1 MSAHARGLWLVL
13 GATFFWSLSGVFVR
27 WLPSTDPWTF
37 NAWRGLGM
45 ALSLVVWTLLH
56 YRRAAVDLF
65 RQANPVAIVIA
76 AGFFAVGS
84 SAYILALQL
93 ASVAAVSCLGAT
105 SGLFAAVLARVWLG
119 ERTRLVFYV
128 ATLVS
133 LVGVAVIA
141 FSERNASVSGL
152 AGSLVALV
160 MALCFAGQTVALRRY
175 SQQGM
180 EPAMV
185 AGGLAT
191 FVLVLLFGTLA
202 PVAGSTIALLFL
214 MGLVQ
219 LALPMVLYM
228 RGARHVP
235 VTQMVLITMMD
246 AVLNPLWV
254 WVVFGEVPAPGVF
267 WGGALILGAIGAT
280 TVRGATPEQA
290 ATLELQALVDGMRS
304 ENRHE
309 AINTGPAGG
318 RESP

>member
-1 MSAHARGLWLVL
+1 VSAHATGLWLVL

-45 ALSLVVWTLLH
+45 SLSLIVWTVLH
-56 YRRAAVDLF
+56 YQRGALALF
-65 RQANPVAIVIA
+65 RQANPTAVLIA
-76 AGFFAVGS
+76 ASFFAVGS

-119 ERTRLVFYV
+119 ERTRLVFYL

-133 LVGVAVIA
+133 LVGVGVIA
-141 FSERNASVSGL
+141 FSERNASVSGF
-152 AGSLVALV
+152 AGSMVALV
-160 MALCFAGQTVALRRY
+160 MALCFAGQSVALRRY
-175 SQQGM
+175 SAQGM

-185 AGGLAT
+185 AGGASI
-191 FVLVLLFGTLA
+191 FVVVALSGNLA

-214 MGLVQ
+214 MGAVQ
-219 LALPMVLYM
+219 LAVPMVLYM

-235 VTQMVLITMMD
+235 VTQMVLITMAD

-254 WVVFGEVPAPGVF
+254 WMAFGEVPAAGVF
-267 WGGALILGAIGAT
+267 WGGALILGAIAAT
-280 TVRGATPEQA
+280 TLHARSQPPA
-290 ATLELQALVDGMRS
+290 A
-304 ENRHE
+304 
-309 AINTGPAGG
+309 
-318 RESP
+318 

>member
-1 MSAHARGLWLVL
+1 MSDHARGLWLVL
-13 GATFFWSLSGVFVR
+13 GATFFWSLSGTFVR

-45 ALSLVVWTLLH
+45 AMTLVVWILLH

-65 RQANPVAIVIA
+65 RQANPAAVLIA
-76 AGFFAVGS
+76 AGFFAIGS

-119 ERTRLVFYV
+119 ERTRPVFYL

-133 LVGVAVIA
+133 LAGVAVIA
-141 FSERNASVSGL
+141 FSERDASVSGL

-175 SQQGM
+175 RSQGM

-185 AGGLAT
+185 AGGLAS
-191 FVLVLLFGTLA
+191 FLVVLLFGTLA
-202 PVAGSTIALLFL
+202 PIAGSTLALLFL
-214 MGLVQ
+214 MGAVQ

-228 RGARHVP
+228 RGARHVSA
-235 VTQMVLITMMD
+235 TQMVLITMLD

-254 WVVFGEVPAPGVF
+254 WMVFGEVPAAGVF

-280 TVRGATPEQA
+280 AVRQATPAGMALDNSANAMRTPAQTGSHPGVRGDDKP
-290 ATLELQALVDGMRS
+290 
-304 ENRHE
+304 
-309 AINTGPAGG
+309 PA
-318 RESP
+318 

>member
-45 ALSLVVWTLLH
+45 GLSLIVWTLLH
-56 YRRAAVDLF
+56 YRGGAVDLF
-65 RQANPVAIVIA
+65 RRADPRAVLIA

-84 SAYILALQL
+84 SAYILALKL

-128 ATLVS
+128 ATVVS
-133 LVGVAVIA
+133 LVGVAIIA

-152 AGSLVALV
+152 AGSMVALV
-160 MALCFAGQTVALRRY
+160 MALCFAGQSVALRRY
-175 SQQGM
+175 SDQGM

-185 AGGLAT
+185 AGGLSI
-191 FVLVLLFGTLA
+191 FVLVSVFGTLA
-202 PVAGSTIALLFL
+202 PVEGRTIALLFL
-214 MGLVQ
+214 MGAVQ

-235 VTQMVLITMMD
+235 VTQMVLITMSD
-246 AVLNPLWV
+246 AFLNPLWV
-254 WVVFGEVPAPGVF
+254 WLAFGEVPAAGVF
-267 WGGALILGAIGAT
+267 WGGALILGAIAAT
-280 TVRGATPEQA
+280 TVHG
-290 ATLELQALVDGMRS
+290 RS
-304 ENRHE
+304 R
-309 AINTGPAGG
+309 APAG
-318 RESP
+318 

>member
-1 MSAHARGLWLVL
+1 MSAHATGLWLVL

-45 ALSLVVWTLLH
+45 SLTLIVWTVLH
-56 YRRAAVDLF
+56 YQRGALALF
-65 RQANPVAIVIA
+65 RQANPTAVLIA
-76 AGFFAVGS
+76 ASFFAVGS

-119 ERTRLVFYV
+119 ERTRLVFYL

-133 LVGVAVIA
+133 LVGVGVIA
-141 FSERNASVSGL
+141 FSERNASVSGF
-152 AGSLVALV
+152 AGSMVALV
-160 MALCFAGQTVALRRY
+160 MALCFAGQSVALRRY
-175 SQQGM
+175 SAQGM

-185 AGGLAT
+185 AGGASI
-191 FVLVLLFGTLA
+191 FVVVALSGNLA

-214 MGLVQ
+214 MGAVQ
-219 LALPMVLYM
+219 LAVPMVLYM

-235 VTQMVLITMMD
+235 VTQMVLITMAD

-254 WVVFGEVPAPGVF
+254 WMAFGEVPAAGVF
-267 WGGALILGAIGAT
+267 WGGALILGAIAAT
-280 TVRGATPEQA
+280 TVHARSQPPA
-290 ATLELQALVDGMRS
+290 A
-304 ENRHE
+304 
-309 AINTGPAGG
+309 
-318 RESP
+318 

>member
-1 MSAHARGLWLVL
+1 MSAHAAGLWLVL

-45 ALSLVVWTLLH
+45 SLSLIVWTVLH
-56 YRRAAVDLF
+56 YQRGALALF
-65 RQANPVAIVIA
+65 RQANPTAVLIA
-76 AGFFAVGS
+76 ASFFAVGS

-119 ERTRLVFYV
+119 ERTRLVFYL

-133 LVGVAVIA
+133 LVGVGVIA
-141 FSERNASVSGL
+141 FSERNASVSGF
-152 AGSLVALV
+152 AGSMVALV
-160 MALCFAGQTVALRRY
+160 MALCFAGQSVALRRY
-175 SQQGM
+175 SAQGM

-185 AGGLAT
+185 AGGASI
-191 FVLVLLFGTLA
+191 FVVVALSGNLA

-214 MGLVQ
+214 MGAVQ
-219 LALPMVLYM
+219 LAVPMVLYM

-235 VTQMVLITMMD
+235 VTQMVLITMAD

-254 WVVFGEVPAPGVF
+254 WMAFGEVPAAGVF
-267 WGGALILGAIGAT
+267 WGGALILGAIAAT
-280 TVRGATPEQA
+280 TVHARSQPPA
-290 ATLELQALVDGMRS
+290 A
-304 ENRHE
+304 
-309 AINTGPAGG
+309 
-318 RESP
+318 

>member
-1 MSAHARGLWLVL
+1 MSAHTRGLWLVL

-45 ALSLVVWTLLH
+45 GLTLIVWTLL
-56 YRRAAVDLF
+56 YYGRSAAALF
-65 RQANPVAIVIA
+65 RQANPMAVVVA

-84 SAYILALQL
+84 SAYILALKL

-119 ERTRLVFYV
+119 ERTRLVFYL
-128 ATLVS
+128 ATIVS

-141 FSERNASVSGL
+141 FSERNASVSGF
-152 AGSLVALV
+152 AGSMVALV
-160 MALCFAGQTVALRRY
+160 MALCFAGQSVALRRY
-175 SQQGM
+175 SAQGM

-185 AGGLAT
+185 AGGLSI
-191 FVLVLLFGTLA
+191 FVLVLVFGSLA

-214 MGLVQ
+214 MGAVQ

-235 VTQMVLITMMD
+235 VTQMVLITMSD
-246 AVLNPLWV
+246 AVMNPLWV
-254 WVVFGEVPAPGVF
+254 WMAFGEVPGAGVF
-267 WGGALILGAIGAT
+267 WGGALILGAIAAT
-280 TVRGATPEQA
+280 TVHGRRPEIAQPTA
-290 ATLELQALVDGMRS
+290 
-304 ENRHE
+304 
-309 AINTGPAGG
+309 
-318 RESP
+318 

>member
-1 MSAHARGLWLVL
+1 MSAHATGLWLVL

-45 ALSLVVWTLLH
+45 SLSLIVWTVLH
-56 YRRAAVDLF
+56 YQRGALALF
-65 RQANPVAIVIA
+65 RQANPTAVLIA
-76 AGFFAVGS
+76 ASFFAVGS

-119 ERTRLVFYV
+119 ERTRLVFYL

-133 LVGVAVIA
+133 LVGVGVIA
-141 FSERNASVSGL
+141 FSERNASVSGF
-152 AGSLVALV
+152 AGSMVALV
-160 MALCFAGQTVALRRY
+160 MALCFAGQSVALRRY
-175 SQQGM
+175 SAQGM

-185 AGGLAT
+185 AGGASI
-191 FVLVLLFGTLA
+191 FVVVALSGNLA

-214 MGLVQ
+214 MGAVQ
-219 LALPMVLYM
+219 LAVPMVLYM

-235 VTQMVLITMMD
+235 VTQMVLITMAD

-254 WVVFGEVPAPGVF
+254 WMAFGEVPAAGVF
-267 WGGALILGAIGAT
+267 WGGALILGAIAAT
-280 TVRGATPEQA
+280 TVHARSQPPA
-290 ATLELQALVDGMRS
+290 A
-304 ENRHE
+304 
-309 AINTGPAGG
+309 
-318 RESP
+318 

>member
-1 MSAHARGLWLVL
+1 VSAHATGLWLVL

-45 ALSLVVWTLLH
+45 SLSLIVWTLLH
-56 YRRAAVDLF
+56 YQRGALALF
-65 RQANPVAIVIA
+65 RQANPTAVLIA
-76 AGFFAVGS
+76 ASFFAVGS

-119 ERTRLVFYV
+119 ERTRLVFYL

-133 LVGVAVIA
+133 LVGVGVIA
-141 FSERNASVSGL
+141 FSERNASVSGF
-152 AGSLVALV
+152 AGSMVALV
-160 MALCFAGQTVALRRY
+160 MALCFAGQSVALRRY
-175 SQQGM
+175 SAQGM

-185 AGGLAT
+185 AGGASI
-191 FVLVLLFGTLA
+191 FVVVALSGNLA

-214 MGLVQ
+214 MGAVQ
-219 LALPMVLYM
+219 LAVPMVLYM

-235 VTQMVLITMMD
+235 VTQMVLITMAD

-254 WVVFGEVPAPGVF
+254 WMAFGEVPAAGVF
-267 WGGALILGAIGAT
+267 WGGALILGAIAAT
-280 TVRGATPEQA
+280 TVHARTQPLA
-290 ATLELQALVDGMRS
+290 A
-304 ENRHE
+304 
-309 AINTGPAGG
+309 
-318 RESP
+318 

>member
-1 MSAHARGLWLVL
+1 MSAHATGLWLVL

-45 ALSLVVWTLLH
+45 SLSLIVWTLLH
-56 YRRAAVDLF
+56 YQRGALALF
-65 RQANPVAIVIA
+65 RQANPTAVLIA
-76 AGFFAVGS
+76 ASFFAVGS

-119 ERTRLVFYV
+119 ERTRLVFYL

-133 LVGVAVIA
+133 LVGVGVIA
-141 FSERNASVSGL
+141 FSERNASVSGF
-152 AGSLVALV
+152 AGSMVALV
-160 MALCFAGQTVALRRY
+160 MALCFAGQSVALRRY
-175 SQQGM
+175 SAQGM

-185 AGGLAT
+185 AGGASI
-191 FVLVLLFGTLA
+191 FVLVALSGNLA

-214 MGLVQ
+214 MGAVQ
-219 LALPMVLYM
+219 LAVPMVLYM

-235 VTQMVLITMMD
+235 VTQMVLITMAD

-254 WVVFGEVPAPGVF
+254 WMAFGEVPAAGVF
-267 WGGALILGAIGAT
+267 WGGALILGAIAAT
-280 TVRGATPEQA
+280 TVHARSQPPA
-290 ATLELQALVDGMRS
+290 A
-304 ENRHE
+304 
-309 AINTGPAGG
+309 
-318 RESP
+318 

>member
-1 MSAHARGLWLVL
+1 MSAHATGLWLVL

-45 ALSLVVWTLLH
+45 SLSLIVWTALH
-56 YRRAAVDLF
+56 YQRGALALF
-65 RQANPVAIVIA
+65 RQANPTAVLIA
-76 AGFFAVGS
+76 ASFFAVGS

-119 ERTRLVFYV
+119 ERTRLVFYL

-133 LVGVAVIA
+133 LVGVGVIA
-141 FSERNASVSGL
+141 FSERNASVSGF
-152 AGSLVALV
+152 AGSMVALV
-160 MALCFAGQTVALRRY
+160 MALCFAGQSVALRRY
-175 SQQGM
+175 SAQGM

-185 AGGLAT
+185 AGGASI
-191 FVLVLLFGTLA
+191 FVVVALSGNLA

-214 MGLVQ
+214 MGAVQ
-219 LALPMVLYM
+219 LAVPMVLYM

-235 VTQMVLITMMD
+235 VTQMVLITMAD

-254 WVVFGEVPAPGVF
+254 WMAFGEVPAAGVF
-267 WGGALILGAIGAT
+267 WGGALILGAIAAT
-280 TVRGATPEQA
+280 TVHARSQPPA
-290 ATLELQALVDGMRS
+290 A
-304 ENRHE
+304 
-309 AINTGPAGG
+309 
-318 RESP
+318 

>member
-1 MSAHARGLWLVL
+1 MSAHATGLWLVL

-45 ALSLVVWTLLH
+45 SLSLIVWTVLH
-56 YRRAAVDLF
+56 YQRGALALF
-65 RQANPVAIVIA
+65 RQANPTAVLIA
-76 AGFFAVGS
+76 ASFFAVGS

-119 ERTRLVFYV
+119 ERTRLVFYL

-133 LVGVAVIA
+133 LVGVGVIA
-141 FSERNASVSGL
+141 FSERNASVSGF
-152 AGSLVALV
+152 AGSMVALV
-160 MALCFAGQTVALRRY
+160 MALCFAGQSVALRRY
-175 SQQGM
+175 SAQGM

-185 AGGLAT
+185 AGGASI
-191 FVLVLLFGTLA
+191 FVVVALSGNLA

-214 MGLVQ
+214 MGAVQ
-219 LALPMVLYM
+219 LAVPMVLYM

-235 VTQMVLITMMD
+235 VTQMVLITMAD

-254 WVVFGEVPAPGVF
+254 WMAFGEVPAAGVF
-267 WGGALILGAIGAT
+267 WGGALILGAIAAT
-280 TVRGATPEQA
+280 TLHARSQPPA
-290 ATLELQALVDGMRS
+290 A
-304 ENRHE
+304 
-309 AINTGPAGG
+309 
-318 RESP
+318 

>member
-1 MSAHARGLWLVL
+1 VSAHATGLWLVL

-45 ALSLVVWTLLH
+45 SLSLIVWTLLH
-56 YRRAAVDLF
+56 YQRGALALF
-65 RQANPVAIVIA
+65 RQANPTAVLIA
-76 AGFFAVGS
+76 ASFFAVGS

-119 ERTRLVFYV
+119 ERTRLVFYL

-133 LVGVAVIA
+133 LVGVGVIA
-141 FSERNASVSGL
+141 FSERNASVSGF
-152 AGSLVALV
+152 AGSMVALV
-160 MALCFAGQTVALRRY
+160 MALCFAGQSVALRRY
-175 SQQGM
+175 SAQGM

-185 AGGLAT
+185 AGGASI
-191 FVLVLLFGTLA
+191 FVVVALSGNLA

-214 MGLVQ
+214 MGAVQ
-219 LALPMVLYM
+219 LAVPMVLYM

-235 VTQMVLITMMD
+235 VTQMVLITMAD

-254 WVVFGEVPAPGVF
+254 WMAFGEVPAAGVF
-267 WGGALILGAIGAT
+267 WGGALILGAIAAT
-280 TVRGATPEQA
+280 TVHARSQPPA
-290 ATLELQALVDGMRS
+290 A
-304 ENRHE
+304 
-309 AINTGPAGG
+309 
-318 RESP
+318 

>member
-1 MSAHARGLWLVL
+1 MRPQTQGLLLVA

-45 ALSLVVWTLLH
+45 GLSLIVWSLLH
-56 YRRAAVDLF
+56 YRGAAVLLF
-65 RQANPVAIVIA
+65 RRANPRAVLIA
-76 AGFFAVGS
+76 AGFFAIGS
-84 SAYILALQL
+84 SAYILALKL

-119 ERTRLVFYV
+119 ERTRLVFYLATVV
-128 ATLVS
+128 ALAG
-133 LVGVAVIA
+133 VGVIA

-160 MALCFAGQTVALRRY
+160 MALCFAGQSVALRRY
-175 SQQGM
+175 SDQGM

-185 AGGLAT
+185 AGGLSI
-191 FVLVLLFGTLA
+191 FVLVSLFGTLA

-214 MGLVQ
+214 MGAVQ

-235 VTQMVLITMMD
+235 VTQMVLITMSD
-246 AVLNPLWV
+246 AFLNPLWV
-254 WVVFGEVPAPGVF
+254 WMAFGELPAAGVF
-267 WGGALILGAIGAT
+267 WGGALILGAIGST
-280 TVRGATPEQA
+280 TLQSRRASVA
-290 ATLELQALVDGMRS
+290 A
-304 ENRHE
+304 
-309 AINTGPAGG
+309 P
-318 RESP
+318 